1 MRFRVILRYR
11 KPRSKLFSQIP
22 QGRKAL
28 ALDESFSSPPILSRL
43 YEIDERCN
51 VKERDMECVSY
62 E

>member
-1 MRFRVILRYR
+1 MSFLGIESLEVNFLVRFHEGERHWLLV
-11 KPRSKLFSQIP
+11 
-22 QGRKAL
+22 
-28 ALDESFSSPPILSRL
+28 ESFSSPPILSRL